1 MAKRQW
7 TVLFIGGLLMLLS
20 EVFPPWVY
28 EDGWTSRQRS
38 AGYHFLT
45 KPPAVKSQSE
55 MKRIFAGPV
64 EEPAR
69 YFAVHRDRARLLG
82 QRSFLLTA
90 TIGLLFVMHRP
101 RRRWRLAFGSLALCI
116 TSALLCLYAFWL
128 STVW

>member
-1 MAKRQW
+1 MTKSQW
-7 TVLFIGGLLMLLS
+7 TVLFIGGMLMLLS

-28 EDGWTSRQRS
+28 EDGWTSAQRS

-55 MKRIFAGPV
+55 MKRIFARPIV
-64 EEPAR
+64 EPDH
-69 YFAVHRDRARLLG
+69 YFEVHRDGARLLG

-90 TIGLLFVMHRP
+90 TIGLLLVMHRP

-116 TSALLCLYAFWL
+116 TSGLLCLYAYYL
-128 STVW
+128 SVVW